1 MTTLNLAVVMVILIG
16 LLTAVVAD
24 LSGQVRR
31 LSRRVDDLQRDVDR
45 ARSRQNVDRLTR
57 DRGHR

>member
-1 MTTLNLAVVMVILIG
+1 VTTLNLALVMSVLIG
-16 LLTAVVAD
+16 LLTAVVVD
-24 LSGQVRR
+24 LATTVRR